1 MRLHP
6 LPYSCPWCGEP
17 NRALADPSGGN
28 RQEMVEDCRVC
39 CRPIVLAIWQAG
51 EEDWEVQARR
61 EE

>member
-6 LPYSCPWCGEP
+6 LSYACPWCGEP
-17 NRALADPSGGN
+17 NRALADPSGGS

-39 CRPIVLAIWQAG
+39 CRPIVLTLWQAG
-51 EEDWEVQARR
+51 EEDWELQARR